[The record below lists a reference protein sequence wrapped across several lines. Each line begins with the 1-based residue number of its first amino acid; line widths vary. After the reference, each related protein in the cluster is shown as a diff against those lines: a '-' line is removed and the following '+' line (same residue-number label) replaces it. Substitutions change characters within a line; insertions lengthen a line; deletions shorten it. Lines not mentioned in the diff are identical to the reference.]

1 MIPEIYKNNSDII
14 QHYFFLKKINSQGN
28 CSKGFVAEPGWSQS
42 KTVSLVV
49 CEGDMFSP
57 TVSHYPLHAA
67 L

>member
-1 MIPEIYKNNSDII
+1 MIPGICKNNSDII
-14 QHYFFLKKINSQGN
+14 QHYLFLKKINSQSN

-49 CEGDMFSP
+49 CEGDMLSP
-57 TVSHYPLHAA
+57 TVSNYLPHAV